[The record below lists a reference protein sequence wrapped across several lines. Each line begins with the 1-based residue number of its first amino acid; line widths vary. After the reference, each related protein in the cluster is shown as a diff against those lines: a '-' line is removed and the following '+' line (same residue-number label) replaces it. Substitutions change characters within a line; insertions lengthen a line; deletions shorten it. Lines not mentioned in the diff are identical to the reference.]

1 MSDFFDYLK
10 WRGDLS
16 FSDIKPCAVDAAIFA
31 ISSYIDLGAL
41 CGDGITQLRLAAG
54 EYCADGRFESVD
66 LGLMMPSENTN
77 KLFKLAS
84 ETYRFGNARISDF
97 VAQTSVEHEYQ
108 FAAVT
113 FHLPGKQ
120 MMISFRGTD
129 DTIVGWKEDC
139 CLSFMDEIPAQR
151 MAVEYLERVAESYP
165 EERIYITGHSK
176 GGNLAVYSAVKCPE
190 ATKKR
195 ISKAFCFDGPG
206 LSYSTVNSKEFKS
219 MQRKLAVL
227 LPQSSFIGIMFEK
240 GEKYQVVKSR
250 GRGLYQHD
258 MLTWELDGP
267 AFMCLPELSGKG
279 KKNELQ
285 FKSGMQNM
293 TSDEKRSLVG
303 TVFAVLE
310 STGAKTLTDLSEG
323 TVKKLISAV
332 KAYNGLDKTRRELTV
347 KLLLKLFAGKKE

>member
-1 MSDFFDYLK
+1 
-10 WRGDLS
+10 
-16 FSDIKPCAVDAAIFA
+16 
-31 ISSYIDLGAL
+31 
-41 CGDGITQLRLAAG
+41 
-54 EYCADGRFESVD
+54 
-66 LGLMMPSENTN
+66 
-77 KLFKLAS
+77 
-84 ETYRFGNARISDF
+84 
-97 VAQTSVEHEYQ
+97 
-108 FAAVT
+108 
-113 FHLPGKQ
+113 
-120 MMISFRGTD
+120 
-129 DTIVGWKEDC
+129 
-139 CLSFMDEIPAQR
+139 
-151 MAVEYLERVAESYP
+151 
-165 EERIYITGHSK
+165 
-176 GGNLAVYSAVKCPE
+176 
-190 ATKKR
+190 
-195 ISKAFCFDGPG
+195 
-206 LSYSTVNSKEFKS
+206 

-267 AFMCLPELSGKG
+267 TFTCLPELSGKG

-293 TSDEKRSLVG
+293 TSEEKRSLVG